1 MSVPAPVWEID
12 PARQIEPL
20 ILWIRVLLTVVG
32 APTPPCSVGMCVG
45 SVAQSPLE
53 AHSQAPLEGP
63 VGEK

>member
-1 MSVPAPVWEID
+1 MSVPALAWEID

-20 ILWIRVLLTVVG
+20 IRGYAYCPVVG